1 MWHTFGTNYNMK
13 KQILLLAVIFGSLSL
28 PAAHA
33 QVGLSVNINVQPVWG
48 PVGYDH
54 ADYYYL
60 PDIETYYN
68 VPLHQY
74 TYFEGGRWI
83 TAPVLPPRY
92 RNYDLYHG
100 YKAVINEP
108 NPWLHHDRYRGQYL
122 QFRGRH
128 DQAVIRDSHDA
139 RYYGN
144 PGHPEYNHW
153 RQQHHDDG
161 HRDGEHRDE
170 GERR

>member
-1 MWHTFGTNYNMK
+1 MK
-13 KQILLLAVIFGSLSL
+13 KQILLFAVIFGSLSL
-28 PAAHA
+28 SANA
-33 QVGLSVNINVQPVWG
+33 QVSLSVNINAQPVWG

-54 ADYYYL
+54 ADFYYL

-68 VPLHQY
+68 VPRHEY
-74 TYFEGGRWI
+74 TYFDGGRWV
-83 TAPVLPPRY
+83 TTLVLPPRY
-92 RNYDLYHG
+92 SHYDLYHG

-108 NPWLHHDRYRGQYL
+108 NPWLHHDRYRAQYA

-153 RQQHHDDG
+153 RAQHHDD
-161 HRDGEHRDE
+161 HRDE
-170 GERR
+170 GHDDHGRDR